1 MRLLSSSHTLPHP
14 CLITNG
20 WRLDRQKVQNAL
32 SCTMDAAVEV
42 DGGMDG
48 KRDGLS
54 EPTEVAHQQILYLY
68 DMAKKE
74 LDARREENR
83 KHKILI
89 ANLQATVA
97 EHEKAWD
104 IREGELREQ
113 HIRETRR
120 LKKGLEQH
128 MQENSRLTASVKEKD
143 TLLSKYLSENNMLK
157 NKNNKLES
165 EASKS
170 SSEHNKYISKLR
182 KGQEEEIRNIKIE
195 LARAVK
201 IKIDALMV
209 KHKQELFVAGKHT

>member
-1 MRLLSSSHTLPHP
+1 
-14 CLITNG
+14 
-20 WRLDRQKVQNAL
+20 
-32 SCTMDAAVEV
+32 MDDAVE
-42 DGGMDG
+42 MDG
-48 KRDGLS
+48 DVGGEQDGIS

-68 DMAKKE
+68 NMAKKE
-74 LDARREENR
+74 LETRREENR

-97 EHEKAWD
+97 EHEKAWE

-128 MQENSRLTASVKEKD
+128 MKENTRLSASLKEKD
-143 TLLSKYLSENNMLK
+143 TLLSKYLSENNTLK
-157 NKNNKLES
+157 SKTAKLEF
-165 EASKS
+165 EASNS
-170 SSEHNKYISKLR
+170 VSEHKKYISKLR
-182 KGQEEEIRNIKIE
+182 RGQEEEIRNIKIE

-209 KHKQELFVAGKHT
+209 KHQQELFVAGKHA

>member
-1 MRLLSSSHTLPHP
+1 
-14 CLITNG
+14 
-20 WRLDRQKVQNAL
+20 
-32 SCTMDAAVEV
+32 MDAAVEV

-97 EHEKAWD
+97 EHEKAWE

-157 NKNNKLES
+157 NKNNKT
-165 EASKS
+165 
-170 SSEHNKYISKLR
+170 Y
-182 KGQEEEIRNIKIE
+182 
-195 LARAVK
+195 
-201 IKIDALMV
+201 
-209 KHKQELFVAGKHT
+209 